1 MQDAGTSKADRQGW
15 PVFIDTNVLLYIHD
29 IRSPIKSERCAA
41 WLRAVTAENRARINM
56 QSLNELAHVFLRKKW
71 FSNPHEAFAVIDAFA
86 ALGSTPVT
94 MNEMAAA
101 RRIHLSTG
109 YAWWDCLLLASALDL
124 GCGYFL
130 SEDLQDGQIIE
141 GLTIVDPFAHSPE
154 QVLNSG

>member
-1 MQDAGTSKADRQGW
+1 MHMTIAFQTSRSWISYLSDQGALKTNLQVANEFVHVASRRLPKLPQTTLFAMADN
-15 PVFIDTNVLLYIHD
+15 IL
-29 IRSPIKSERCAA
+29 SC
-41 WLRAVTAENRARINM
+41 
-56 QSLNELAHVFLRKKW
+56 
-71 FSNPHEAFAVIDAFA
+71 
-86 ALGSTPVT
+86 GSTSVSVDIH
-94 MNEMAAA
+94 MLA
-101 RRIHLSTG
+101 RKVRDRTG